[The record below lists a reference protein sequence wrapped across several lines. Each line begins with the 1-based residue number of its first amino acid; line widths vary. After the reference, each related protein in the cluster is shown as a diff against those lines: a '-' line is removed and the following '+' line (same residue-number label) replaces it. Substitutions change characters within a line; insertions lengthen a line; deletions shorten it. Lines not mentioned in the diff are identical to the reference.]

1 MTESSATDG
10 DVQQGDW
17 VAGWLDGFRAR
28 LDGRTPADP
37 APPSDASADPG
48 PYAVG
53 YAAGSLRAG
62 ELAQDGTVG
71 HGAETAAS
79 PTPAWGRRLGVG
91 RGWLRAAALVAAT
104 CGAVGAWRLTNPKG
118 GGDVDVGATLG
129 PVDATTRQEIDSAL
143 KTLSARADGGA
154 ATKHELRRLAVE
166 STDRETRRAAIRYVA
181 ERAFDAAADVLLDV
195 VATEKDPFVRRE
207 VVQLLLDRDLKGRID
222 AARAALL
229 ATVVKNEPSPEL
241 ALQLAEIRRR
251 GES

>member
-1 MTESSATDG
+1 MTESRSADG
-10 DVQQGDW
+10 DVQRGDW
-17 VAGWLDGFRAR
+17 VAGWLDGFRAG
-28 LDGRTPADP
+28 LDGRKGVDPTP
-37 APPSDASADPG
+37 STASAEASP

-104 CGAVGAWRLTNPKG
+104 CGAVGAWRLTNPR
-118 GGDVDVGATLG
+118 GGDDAEGLATLG
-129 PVDATTRQEIDSAL
+129 PVEATARREIDAAL
-143 KTLSARADGGA
+143 TPLTAVADGGA
-154 ATKHELRRLAVE
+154 AIKQELRRLAVE
-166 STDRETRRAAIRYVA
+166 NQNRETRRAAIRYVA
-181 ERAFDAAADVLLDV
+181 ERAFDTASDVLLDV

-207 VVQLLLDRDLKGRID
+207 VVRLLLDRDLKGRID
-222 AARAALL
+222 AARAAAL

-251 GES
+251 GET